1 VEGRIAVI
9 NSVWLFLVVSGFAV
23 AAVCGRMGDVSAGIM
38 SSAASSVEVFLGL
51 MGIMALWTGVMKV
64 AEKSGL
70 VEALSR
76 VIRPVLGFLFPE
88 VPKNHPAMGAMVM
101 NLAANMLGLGNAAT
115 PIGIN
120 AMRELQKLN
129 PRQARATNAMCTF
142 LVLNTS
148 SVQLIPA
155 TVIGLRAAAGSSD
168 PTEIVGT
175 ALLATTIST
184 LAGLLAVKT
193 LQRLY

>member
-1 VEGRIAVI
+1 MI
-9 NSVWLFLVVSGFAV
+9 VSGIAV
-23 AAVCGRMGDVSAGIM
+23 AAARGSMGDVSAGIM
-38 SSAASSVEVFLGL
+38 TGASSSVELFLGL
-51 MGIMALWTGVMKV
+51 MGIMALWTGVMRV

-76 VIRPVLGFLFPE
+76 VIRPVLVLIFPD

-120 AMRELQKLN
+120 AMKELQKLN
-129 PRQARATNAMCTF
+129 PRPSRATNAMCTF

-148 SVQLIPA
+148 SVQIIPA
-155 TVIGLRAAAGSSD
+155 TVIGLRAAAGSSN

-184 LAGLLAVKT
+184 LAGLIAVKT

>member
-1 VEGRIAVI
+1 MI
-9 NSVWLFLVVSGFAV
+9 NSVWLFLIVSGIAV
-23 AAVCGRMGDVSAGIM
+23 AAARGSMGDVSAGIM
-38 SSAASSVEVFLGL
+38 AGASSSVELFLGL
-51 MGIMALWTGVMKV
+51 MGIMALWTGVMRV
-64 AEKSGL
+64 AERSGL
-70 VEALSR
+70 VETLSR
-76 VIRPVLGFLFPE
+76 AIRPVLVPIFPG
-88 VPKNHPAMGAMVM
+88 VPKNHPAMGAVVM

-120 AMRELQKLN
+120 AMKELQKLN
-129 PRQARATNAMCTF
+129 PRPSRATNAMCTF

-148 SVQLIPA
+148 SVQVIPA
-155 TVIGLRAAAGSSD
+155 TVIGLRASAGSSN

-193 LQRLY
+193 FERLY

>member
-1 VEGRIAVI
+1 MI
-9 NSVWLFLVVSGFAV
+9 NSVWLFLIVSGIIV
-23 AAVCGRMGDVSAGIM
+23 AAARGSMGDVSTGIM
-38 SSAASSVEVFLGL
+38 AGASSSVELFLGL
-51 MGIMALWTGVMKV
+51 MGIMALWTGVMRV
-64 AEKSGL
+64 AQRSGL
-70 VEALSR
+70 VETLSR
-76 VIRPVLGFLFPE
+76 VIRPVLVPIFPE

-120 AMRELQKLN
+120 AMKELQKLN
-129 PRQARATNAMCTF
+129 PKPSRATNAMCTF

-148 SVQLIPA
+148 SVQVIPA
-155 TVIGLRAAAGSSD
+155 TIIGLRAAAGSSN

-175 ALLATTIST
+175 ALLATIIST
-184 LAGLLAVKT
+184 LAGLLAVKA

>member
-1 VEGRIAVI
+1 MI
-9 NSVWLFLVVSGFAV
+9 NSVWLFLIISGIAV
-23 AAVCGRMGDVSAGIM
+23 AAARGSMGDVSAGIM
-38 SSAASSVEVFLGL
+38 AGSSSSVELFLGL
-51 MGIMALWTGVMKV
+51 MGIMALWTGVMRV
-64 AEKSGL
+64 AERSGL
-70 VEALSR
+70 VETLSR
-76 VIRPVLGFLFPE
+76 VIRPVLVPIFPG
-88 VPKNHPAMGAMVM
+88 VPKNHPAMGAVVM

-120 AMRELQKLN
+120 AMKELQKLN
-129 PRQARATNAMCTF
+129 PRPSRATNAMCTF

-148 SVQLIPA
+148 SVQVIPA
-155 TVIGLRAAAGSSD
+155 TVIGLRAAAGSSN

-193 LQRLY
+193 FERLY